1 MKCQESN
8 GLKIKHEPSTDIVAY
23 SPTQDPESQ
32 FFYEIN
38 DQVKKEIK
46 TEPGKG
52 KFELNFDAYWSLLLM
67 TEVYKVDYLKF
78 KNSYLLTRNTVV
90 VLLFLLLLFSLFLF
104 K

>member
-52 KFELNFDAYWSLLLM
+52 KFELNFDAY
-67 TEVYKVDYLKF
+67 
-78 KNSYLLTRNTVV
+78 
-90 VLLFLLLLFSLFLF
+90 
-104 K
+104 